1 MSAADE
7 AVTLIADLRSA
18 LARHQRAG
26 AWAAPGERSA
36 RPVGV
41 VDDAPVEPGRRT
53 LATVRADLGDCTR
66 CALATTRSNIV
77 FGDGAADAPLVFVGE
92 APGADED
99 RTGVPFVGR
108 AGELLDKMIVAMGWR
123 RSDVYIANVLKCRP
137 PGNRTPLADEIAAC
151 RPFLDA
157 QLGVLAPRI
166 VVALGRPAANT
177 LLGTDAPISALRGRF
192 HELNGLR
199 VMPTFHPAYLLREPD
214 RKRDAWAD
222 LKLVMAEL
230 ERLGIQPPGA

>member
-7 AVTLIADLRSA
+7 ALELVADLRSA

-26 AWAAPGERSA
+26 AWAAPGGRTA
-36 RPVGV
+36 RPTL
-41 VDDAPVEPGRRT
+41 VDDAPVELGRRT
-53 LATVRADLGDCTR
+53 LVAVRADLGDCTR
-66 CALATTRSNIV
+66 CALAATRSNIV
-77 FGDGAADAPLVFVGE
+77 FGDGAIDAPLVFVGE

-192 HELNGLR
+192 HELHGLR